1 MIAPLRSLLCAV
13 ALAGTIVHSCLGETV
28 LIPAESDATLVAG
41 GPAQELANGAGEF
54 LFVGVDTG
62 SAVARSVI
70 RFAVDGAVPAGSRIT
85 SAELRLTVALG
96 VGNAALFPLAAS
108 WSEGETAPNGK
119 LIAEDARR
127 GDVTWRYRFFSL
139 NQDERVPWEEPGGD
153 LASQNALAVAQSG
166 PNGTYVFG
174 GQAFSLEVQRV
185 AARPD
190 LNFGWIL
197 LGNEGAANSLVC
209 FVSREGE
216 DRDLRPVLAIE
227 YEPLTDLERTT
238 LSFDRLET
246 IGGAGVELERR
257 YYWKPRMEGKAAL
270 EAELSRP
277 NASAADRSGSV
288 FVADTY
294 AHSIRRID
302 PDGSIHTVAGM
313 NEAGFD
319 GDGPARER
327 LLDQPMG
334 IFILRDGT
342 IYIADQ
348 GNGRVRKIDA
358 GGMLTTVATD
368 ADGILGGRGLWVSE
382 DESELFYGDGTAIR
396 RWRRDHPDVI
406 ETFASG
412 FRNLGHID
420 VDATGAEIRMLAVD
434 MEREQVYLV
443 SADGSK
449 RVVAGG
455 DRFGLNLPALD
466 TRLSEPRA
474 ARWLGD
480 GSYVIGT
487 KGGGRIWHVGSD
499 AIARILLEGTGAG
512 NVRNGDGETLA
523 ELYTNQTRI
532 MSQCYD
538 VRLTPDGSLLLTT
551 NDSGLIR
558 VLHKHP
564 APASAAIQS
573 AADGGVRLTWP
584 ARPAVTYVIETSSDL
599 QTWVRSFLV
608 TATGQTMSYTD
619 PSESLLRHYRIGVY
633 P

>member
-1 MIAPLRSLLCAV
+1 MIVLLRSLLCSMV
-13 ALAGTIVHSCLGETV
+13 LAGTVAQSSLGETV
-28 LIPAESDATLVAG
+28 VIPAQFDATLIAG
-41 GPAQELANGAGEF
+41 SAAQELANGAGEF

-62 SAVARSVI
+62 SAIARSVM

-85 SAELRLTVALG
+85 SAQLRLTVALG

-108 WSEGETAPNGK
+108 WNEGPTAPAGK

-127 GDVTWRYRFFSL
+127 GDVTWRHRFFSL
-139 NQDERVPWEEPGGD
+139 DEEERTPWEEPGGD
-153 LASQNALAVAQSG
+153 LAAQNALAVAQSG

-174 GQAFSLEVQRV
+174 GQSFMLEVQRV

-209 FVSREGE
+209 FVSREGQ
-216 DRDLRPVLAIE
+216 DPDLRPVLVIE
-227 YEPLTDLERTT
+227 YEPLSSLERLT
-238 LSFDRLET
+238 LSFDQLET
-246 IGGAGVELERR
+246 IGGAGVELERQD
-257 YYWKPRMEGKAAL
+257 YWKPRMEGKTAL

-277 NASAADRSGSV
+277 NASAADRRGSV

-294 AHSIRRID
+294 AHAIRRID

-313 NEAGFD
+313 NDAGFD
-319 GDGPARER
+319 GDGPALER

-334 IFILRDGT
+334 IFLLKDGT
-342 IYIADQ
+342 VYITDQ

-358 GGMLTTVATD
+358 EGMLTTVAT
-368 ADGILGGRGLWVSE
+368 APDGIVGGRGLWVSK
-382 DESELFYGDGTAIR
+382 DESELVYGDGRVIR
-396 RWRRDHPDVI
+396 RWRRDQPDAI

-412 FRNLGHID
+412 FRNVGHLD
-420 VDATGAEIRMLAVD
+420 VDDSGGEIRMLAVD

-455 DRFGLNLPALD
+455 DRFGLDLPAVD

-512 NVRNGDGETLA
+512 NVRNGDGATLA
-523 ELYTNQTRI
+523 ELYASKTAI

-551 NDSGLIR
+551 NDSGFIR
-558 VLHKHP
+558 VLRKHP
-564 APASAAIQS
+564 TPAILAIQP
-573 AADGGVRLTWP
+573 AASGGVRLTWP
-584 ARPAVTYVIETSSDL
+584 ARPAVTYVIETSPDL
-599 QTWVRSFLV
+599 QSWVRSFSV
-608 TATGQTMSYTD
+608 TATGQTVSYTD
-619 PSESLLRHYRIGVY
+619 VSEDLLRHYRVRVY